1 MKYSYQCQIP
11 GNKSE
16 SSLNHL
22 FIIKADP
29 GDCRIN
35 IEYALKELTSKGTIW
50 VHPFDREIIFNLE
63 KEEKFAFSKYVEF
76 KEKFPSLFFSVSN
89 LTKDTEVQ
97 FTHGHSVIRK
107 EDKVFTLKNPF
118 RICQGK
124 ECKDD
129 ISQYTFI
136 NETDYT
142 IADFVADLRAPTPS
156 AAAELAVTNIE
167 DLENTIN
174 LYKNRL
180 KIALSKKTEVM
191 RLRFEK
197 CMRSRFYKD
206 PYQILNDYYI
216 LIDRKLKIMENA
228 TFQKLKDSKIKATK
242 SITKLDTLSPLKTLA
257 RGYSIVV
264 NEEQKVI
271 SSIKDLNSG
280 DIISLKFKD
289 GEKKAKAL

>member
-1 MKYSYQCQIP
+1 MHKIIILLLLITAISAKTNLASTIIDFDVKQPFDENNLIFTFTNSALESKFFLVKIDSELFHVKYSYQCQIP

-129 ISQYTFI
+129 IS
-136 NETDYT
+136 
-142 IADFVADLRAPTPS
+142 
-156 AAAELAVTNIE
+156 
-167 DLENTIN
+167 
-174 LYKNRL
+174 
-180 KIALSKKTEVM
+180 
-191 RLRFEK
+191 
-197 CMRSRFYKD
+197 
-206 PYQILNDYYI
+206 
-216 LIDRKLKIMENA
+216 
-228 TFQKLKDSKIKATK
+228 
-242 SITKLDTLSPLKTLA
+242 
-257 RGYSIVV
+257 
-264 NEEQKVI
+264 
-271 SSIKDLNSG
+271 
-280 DIISLKFKD
+280 
-289 GEKKAKAL
+289 